1 MIYTIIW
8 GIVIGILVSAPLG
21 PIGVLVIQRTLN
33 KGRHAGL
40 MTGLGAS
47 VSDVLYALVSGLGLS
62 FIVDFVNNNQSALQ
76 IVGSI
81 VIFIFGFYLWKKNPL
96 QDLNTAQVS
105 NTSHAT
111 YFATGF
117 VLTLSNPLIIF
128 FYMALFARTNFLMD
142 AHTPYHYLAGY
153 FSVATGALIWWF
165 FITWAMNKARNHFK
179 IRSLFLV
186 NKIIAIVMILISLV
200 GFVLGVIAEIE
211 KLRKPKES
219 NLTESIYGIKKITPE
234 SSLYRRIRP
243 VVARG
248 CQQAV
253 GGKRILPQYDCYKLG
268 QSLFV

>member
-33 KGRHAGL
+33 KGRNAGL

-62 FIVDFVNNNQSALQ
+62 FIVDFVNSNQSALQ

-128 FYMALFARTNFLMD
+128 FYMALFARTNFLME
-142 AHTPYHYLAGY
+142 ASNVYHYLAGY
-153 FSVATGALIWWF
+153 LSVAGGALLWWF
-165 FITWAMNKARNHFK
+165 FITWVMNKARNHFK

-186 NKIIAIVMILISLV
+186 NKIIAMVMIIISIV
-200 GFVLGVIAEIE
+200 GFIFGVIAEFDKLKKPQETNLME
-211 KLRKPKES
+211 K
-219 NLTESIYGIKKITPE
+219 IYGPHEKTIKCSFYK
-234 SSLYRRIRP
+234 RIRP
-243 VVARG
+243 AL
-248 CQQAV
+248 A
-253 GGKRILPQYDCYKLG
+253 
-268 QSLFV
+268 

>member
-33 KGRHAGL
+33 KGRNAGL

-96 QDLNTAQVS
+96 QDLNTSQVS

-111 YFATGF
+111 YFITGL

-142 AHTPYHYLAGY
+142 ANTPYHYLAGY
-153 FSVATGALIWWF
+153 LSVATGALIWWF
-165 FITWAMNKARNHFK
+165 FITWVMNKARNHFK

-186 NKIIAIVMILISLV
+186 NKIIAIVMVLISIV
-200 GFVLGVIAEIE
+200 GFVLGVIAEFE

-219 NLTESIYGIKKITPE
+219 NLTESTYGIKQHIPE
-234 SSLYRRIRP
+234 SSIHCRIRP
-243 VVARG
+243 IVARG
-248 CQQAV
+248 CEQSNS
-253 GGKRILPQYDCYKLG
+253 GERTLPQHDCYELDRA
-268 QSLFV
+268 LFV

>member
-62 FIVDFVNNNQSALQ
+62 FIVDFVNSNQSALQ

-96 QDLNTAQVS
+96 QDLNAAQVS

-142 AHTPYHYLAGY
+142 AHTPYHYLIGY
-153 FSVATGALIWWF
+153 MSVAIGALIWWF
-165 FITWAMNKARNHFK
+165 FITWVMNKARNHFK

-186 NKIIAIVMILISLV
+186 NKVIAIVMVLISV
-200 GFVLGVIAEIE
+200 AGFILGVIAEID
-211 KLRKPKES
+211 KLQKPKEA
-219 NLTESIYGIKKITPE
+219 NLMENIYEPEKKE
-234 SSLYRRIRP
+234 FENSVYAGIRP
-243 VVARG
+243 
-248 CQQAV
+248 
-253 GGKRILPQYDCYKLG
+253 CYT
-268 QSLFV
+268 